1 MAHEY
6 GGGWYAVDGETVYFS
21 NVEDGRLYR
30 QELDDARRSA
40 ITEAGPFRYGDLVVD
55 RARPAIAV
63 RARGHVAPSLSRRT
77 S

>member
-21 NVEDGRLYR
+21 NVEDGRIYR
-30 QELDDARRSA
+30 QESGAAPKA
-40 ITEAGPFRYGDLVVD
+40 ITEAGPFRYGDLFVD
-55 RARPAIAV
+55 RAHLPAAL
-63 RARGHVAPSLSRRT
+63 RARGHERQAGAWT